1 LTLSGHSLKTNAD
14 SSSAESA
21 PTCGVTISKMQRHN
35 NINAVIPR
43 ELLEGGREGY
53 LRMREGILERTGVSL
68 LNNMASVVNSRL
80 DNKYIRIHISR

>member
-1 LTLSGHSLKTNAD
+1 MWRCHLQNAK
-14 SSSAESA
+14 AN
-21 PTCGVTISKMQRHN
+21 N
-35 NINAVIPR
+35 NINTVVPR